1 MESSNSSFLGQTFL
15 ACGCS
20 SHCLFLSA
28 RRFEC
33 ELTVWNWNLDV
44 AFLKMQWT
52 DSWIAEC
59 LEFFI
64 RSLTE
69 NLPLLTLIGPCRK
82 AKITADYVQIPWAWP
97 RGILPKMQKRSNA
110 PCAGHAFATN
120 PLLSLWVA
128 WGSTPR
134 DGRWYPHNGPQAFE
148 TEFADALEVQKHL
161 LADGLRPIKE
171 AVWWT
176 SFSFFPDCFNCRKS
190 LNVCFDNQ
198 VRLHVRQF
206 QAVV

>member
-82 AKITADYVQIPWAWP
+82 AKITEIRSFLTPITAQSNSTILDHGTQENKLQRTNKRRQDFPICQTHIAFLAVFVFIYTSRARRTSSERACLSCGENRWTLRQQITCKSRGYGPGVFCQKRKSALMPRVRGMPLLQIP
-97 RGILPKMQKRSNA
+97 
-110 PCAGHAFATN
+110 C
-120 PLLSLWVA
+120 
-128 WGSTPR
+128 
-134 DGRWYPHNGPQAFE
+134 
-148 TEFADALEVQKHL
+148 
-161 LADGLRPIKE
+161 
-171 AVWWT
+171 
-176 SFSFFPDCFNCRKS
+176 
-190 LNVCFDNQ
+190 
-198 VRLHVRQF
+198 
-206 QAVV
+206 